1 MLAASDID
9 ISQVMA
15 DLAEHGIEAGY
26 IVPTHTA
33 IAKSI
38 MDAHRSLRAFFS
50 HHDLHDFEIQGKGP
64 SNKVQLE
71 AHILTHGGWKQSV
84 VSLYRPETK
93 SGDPRIWFAGL
104 AKYADPNNLLVL
116 LVRDRE
122 IFLINA
128 SHDDIWKTISVAGSP
143 FHELILEMAKTKS
156 QAEQLLIERLRA
168 ISSLGFVAS
177 TTNADSGVGD
187 TLESLLEIERNSSK
201 GPDFMGIEIKAS
213 RITSGSDKQSSKNT
227 LFSQSP
233 DWGISRLKNSRE
245 LVDSHGYLADGSAL
259 KSLQVTVT
267 NLPNSQGLFL
277 ALNES
282 GLTVDNLYREIDQVN
297 QVVTWELKKLEE
309 RLASKHGATF
319 WVKARSR
326 REAGGEM
333 FQFVR
338 AEITSA
344 PLVGNFAPLIS
355 AGKITMD
362 YTISEKLNKSGGTRM
377 RDHGYL
383 WRVRPAD
390 LKLLFP
396 NPRTLDLTNQ

>member
-1 MLAASDID
+1 MLDASDID
-9 ISQVMA
+9 IGQVMA
-15 DLAEHGIEAGY
+15 DLAEYGIEAGY
-26 IVPTHTA
+26 IVPTPTA
-33 IAKSI
+33 LAKSI
-38 MDAHRSLRAFFS
+38 MDAHQGLRAFFA
-50 HHDLHDFEIQGKGP
+50 HHDLHDFQTQGQGP

-71 AHILTHGGWKQSV
+71 ARILTSGGWIRSV

-104 AKYADPNNLLVL
+104 AKHADPNNLLVIL
-116 LVRDRE
+116 ARDRE

-128 SHDDIWKTISVAGSP
+128 SQDEIWKTMSRAGSP
-143 FHELILEMAKTKS
+143 FNELVLEMSKTKS
-156 QAEQLLIERLRA
+156 QAEQELIEKLRT
-168 ISSLGFVAS
+168 ISSMGFVSS

-187 TLESLLEIERNSSK
+187 TLEALLEIERNSSK

-213 RITSGSDKQSSKNT
+213 RITGVSRKQSSKNT
-227 LFSQSP
+227 LFSQTP

-245 LVDSHGYLADGSAL
+245 LVENHGYFSDGSSL

-267 NLPNSQGLFL
+267 NVPNSQDLFL
-277 ALNES
+277 AINERN
-282 GLTVDNLYREIDQVN
+282 LTVENLYREPDQFN
-297 QVVTWELKKLEE
+297 QVVAWELRRLEE
-309 RLASKHGATF
+309 RLASKHRATF
-319 WVKARSR
+319 WVKALSR
-326 REAGGEM
+326 LEAGREL

-344 PLVGNFAPLIS
+344 PLVGNFAPLVS

-362 YTISEKLNKSGGTRM
+362 YTISEKLDKTGGTRM

-383 WRVRPAD
+383 WRMRPAD

-396 NPRTLDLTNQ
+396 NPRTIDLTKQ